1 MKPLTVA
8 PTLLGR
14 SSVAS
19 THTMAGTV
27 DDDEYVASL
36 LKQDAQNAKKKYEL
50 VGIDAFNPK
59 RCVESLKGASSRN
72 CSSDQST
79 YCAS

>member
-1 MKPLTVA
+1 MKSLIVA
-8 PTLLGR
+8 PPLLGH

-19 THTMAGTV
+19 THTMAGPV

-50 VGIDAFNPK
+50 LGIDAFNPK
-59 RCVESLKGASSRN
+59 RCVECLTGASCRN
-72 CSSDQST
+72 CFMG
-79 YCAS
+79 